1 MTSIL
6 HEYVLDFLKSKL
18 TIQEYSY
25 KIAKNNKQIENINII
40 NDYIDYGDCIET
52 EFLRETQPKKMRQI
66 AHILLERYLRS
77 KL

>member
-1 MTSIL
+1 MTSL
-6 HEYVLDFLKSKL
+6 HNYMLEFLTTRL
-18 TIQEYSY
+18 TIGEYSY
-25 KIAKNNKQIENINII
+25 HIAKNNKQIENINII

-52 EFLRETQPKKMRQI
+52 DFLREKQPKKMRQI